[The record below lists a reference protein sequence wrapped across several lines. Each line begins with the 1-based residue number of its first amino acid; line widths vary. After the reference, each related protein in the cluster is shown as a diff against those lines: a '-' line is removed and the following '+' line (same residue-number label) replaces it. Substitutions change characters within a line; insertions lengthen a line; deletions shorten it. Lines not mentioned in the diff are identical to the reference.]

1 MLRNM
6 NKVILALLIVCVMAP
21 MAFAK
26 QPDKDYVEVIY
37 FHGKQRCP
45 TCIAIGK
52 NTRMVIDSDFA
63 KHKKS
68 GKVKFRII
76 DISTA
81 DGEREAKKYRVSW
94 SSLFVNRVKNGDTT
108 VNNLTQEAFKTARAH
123 SDVFRQELKEAIN
136 EALK

>member
-1 MLRNM
+1 
-6 NKVILALLIVCVMAP
+6 
-21 MAFAK
+21 
-26 QPDKDYVEVIY
+26 
-37 FHGKQRCP
+37 
-45 TCIAIGK
+45 
-52 NTRMVIDSDFA
+52 MVIDSDFA

-81 DGEREAKKYRVSW
+81 DGKREAKKYRVTW